1 MKRNLDT
8 LRYVLMTTENLD
20 NNLVFVDNYVT
31 DKYSFNEISFHISL
45 LRDDGYIIAN
55 PITDTSSRYCDY
67 LVIRLTNKGCDLLDT
82 LRNDGIF
89 NTVKNKVFSTVGS
102 TTLNIII
109 NMALEAAK
117 RRLNI

>member
-55 PITDTSSRYCDY
+55 PIVDTSSRYCDY

-82 LRNDGIF
+82 LRNDTIF
-89 NTVKNKVFSTVGS
+89 NTVKKSFFYSW
-102 TTLNIII
+102 LNHSQYH
-109 NMALEAAK
+109 N
-117 RRLNI
+117 

>member
-45 LRDDGYIIAN
+45 LRDDGYIVAN
-55 PITDTSSRYCDY
+55 PIVDTSSRYCDY

-82 LRNDGIF
+82 LRNDSIF
-89 NTVKNKVFSTVGS
+89 NTVKK
-102 TTLNIII
+102 
-109 NMALEAAK
+109 
-117 RRLNI
+117 